1 LIHVKISI
9 RGGKMTAQQ
18 TWAKVIGVILLLVG
32 VLGFFMGGS
41 VFGFQVN
48 ALHNIVHLVTG
59 AIFAWAGF
67 SAGAPTK
74 KVNTWLG
81 VIYIIVGVVGFF
93 ALQDLL
99 ALNTA
104 DNWLHLV
111 IGVISTWIGVK
122 GG

>member
-1 LIHVKISI
+1 M
-9 RGGKMTAQQ
+9 GTNQ

-32 VLGFFMGGS
+32 ILGFFMGDS
-41 VFGFQVN
+41 VFGLGVN

-67 SAGAPTK
+67 SASAPAK

-81 VIYIIVGVVGFF
+81 VIYVLVGIVGFF

-99 ALNTA
+99 MLNAA
-104 DNWLHLV
+104 DNWLHIV
-111 IGVISTWIGVK
+111 IGVVSVAIGMK
-122 GG
+122 GD

>member
-1 LIHVKISI
+1 M
-9 RGGKMTAQQ
+9 GANQ
-18 TWAKVIGVILLLVG
+18 TWAKVIGVVLILVG
-32 VLGFFMGGS
+32 LLGFFMGDN

-48 ALHNIVHLVTG
+48 LLHNLVHLITG
-59 AIFAWAGF
+59 VIFAWAGF

-81 VIYIIVGVVGFF
+81 VIYLLLGIIGFF

-104 DNWLHLV
+104 DNWLHIV
-111 IGVISTWIGVK
+111 IGVISAWVGWK
-122 GG
+122 AE

>member
-1 LIHVKISI
+1 M
-9 RGGKMTAQQ
+9 GAQQ

-48 ALHNIVHLVTG
+48 GLHNIVHLVTG

-67 SAGAPTK
+67 AAGAPTK
-74 KVNTWLG
+74 KVNQWLG
-81 VIYIIVGVVGFF
+81 VIYILVGIVGFF

-99 ALNTA
+99 ALNPA

-111 IGVISTWIGVK
+111 IGVVSAGIGWK
-122 GG
+122 GE